1 MPVVCDNV
9 IDVSRLA
16 KRFGAV
22 QALADLTL
30 HVRQGEIFGFLG
42 PNGAGKTTSVKM
54 LAGLVRP
61 TSGSGTLLGL
71 PLGDRRARKR
81 LGYLPELFRYP
92 DWLSAREVLGVHA
105 RLAAVPD
112 APNEIA
118 RVLRVVGLHSRAG
131 DRVAAYSKGMQ
142 QRLGL
147 AVALLGNPDL
157 VILDEPTSALDPAG
171 RLEVREM
178 LRGLRARG
186 ASVFLNSHLLT
197 EVEQV
202 CDRVAVVT
210 RGRVVAQ
217 GTLSEVTGAQS
228 GVRIRARANGT
239 PLEPVLA
246 QFGEISHE
254 GDAIFVRGLDTA
266 RIPRLVFA
274 LTGAGADV
282 FAVEP
287 VAASLEQRFLELTRE
302 RGA

>member
-112 APNEIA
+112 AANEIA

-171 RLEVREM
+171 RHDVREII
-178 LRGLRARG
+178 RGLKARG